1 MYVAQ
6 RKHMEVAM
14 TYARNTLISLSDTP
28 YYHPKLLPA
37 FRVFPPSMA
46 VACRRALRTP
56 RVAAGIW

>member
-1 MYVAQ
+1 
-6 RKHMEVAM
+6 M